1 MLAMQYDA
9 PVYKV
14 LAANDTSS
22 APGHQGGVVI
32 PKKLWEYFPPLNQET
47 SAEAPTREIILSAD
61 LFDGADF
68 LGRVQTRYQH
78 QTWGGKRSPEG
89 RLTSNLNRL
98 RDLASADDVMLFSRN
113 LEEANTIR
121 IQLLRKGSQHFEE
134 IKKIIAE
141 VRYGFLAEKPVSNL
155 EIKAAAVE
163 EAMGEASAFTL
174 FSEEV
179 ERKVSST
186 LRIARSNVFRS
197 IVLDAYDNSCA
208 VTGRSIVSPRGSH
221 GLDAAHIVP
230 LALKGRNDV
239 RNGLALSKELHW
251 AFDVGLFGFIHR
263 KVVVPNSVKNIER
276 NQFLRDLIGKELR
289 PTRRLNST
297 ASDDALSWHCE
308 NILLD

>member
-1 MLAMQYDA
+1 MQYDT

-32 PKKLWEYFPPLNQET
+32 PKKLWEYFPSLNQET

-61 LFDGADF
+61 LFDGSNF

-89 RLTSNLNRL
+89 RLTGNLNRL
-98 RDLASADDVMLFSRN
+98 RELASADDVMLFSRN

-121 IQLLRKGSQHFEE
+121 IQLLRKGSQYFED
-134 IKKIIAE
+134 IKKVIAD
-141 VRYGFLAEKPVSNL
+141 VRYGFLEEKPVSNL
-155 EIKAAAVE
+155 EIKVAADE
-163 EAMGEASAFTL
+163 EAIVEASPFTM
-174 FSEEV
+174 FSDEV

-186 LRIARSNVFRS
+186 LRIARSTVFRS
-197 IVLDAYDNSCA
+197 VVLDAYDNSCA

-221 GLDAAHIVP
+221 GLDAAHIIP

-251 AFDVGLFGFIHR
+251 AFDSGLFGFVEK

-276 NQFLRDLIGKELR
+276 NQFLRDLIGKELIAPR
-289 PTRRLNST
+289 GLHTA
-297 ASDDALSWHCE
+297 ASDDALSWHRE
-308 NILLD
+308 NIMLD

>member
-1 MLAMQYDA
+1 MQYDS

-47 SAEAPTREIILSAD
+47 SAEAPTREIMLSAD
-61 LFDGADF
+61 LFDGANF

-98 RDLASADDVMLFSRN
+98 RDLASANDVMLFSRN
-113 LEEANTIR
+113 LEEANSIK
-121 IQLLRKGSQHFEE
+121 IQLLRKGSQLFDELE
-134 IKKIIAE
+134 RTIAE
-141 VRYGFLAEKPVSNL
+141 ARYGFLGDRPVSNL
-155 EIKAAAVE
+155 EIEACAVE
-163 EAMGEASAFTL
+163 EARIEASAFTL
-174 FSEEV
+174 FSSEV

-197 IVLDAYDNSCA
+197 IVLEAYDNCCA

-221 GLDAAHIVP
+221 GVDAAHIVP

-251 AFDVGLFGFIHR
+251 AFDAGLFGFVDK
-263 KVVVPNSVKNIER
+263 KVIVPNSVKNIER

-289 PTRRLNST
+289 VPHSINSV
-297 ASDDALSWHCE
+297 ASDEALTWHNE
-308 NILLD
+308 NIMLD